1 MDICGHFES
10 VLERDSLF
18 DLIGEEQS
26 AKCEIKFEKTNK

>member
-10 VLERDSLF
+10 VLERDNLF
-18 DLIGEEQS
+18 DLIGEQS